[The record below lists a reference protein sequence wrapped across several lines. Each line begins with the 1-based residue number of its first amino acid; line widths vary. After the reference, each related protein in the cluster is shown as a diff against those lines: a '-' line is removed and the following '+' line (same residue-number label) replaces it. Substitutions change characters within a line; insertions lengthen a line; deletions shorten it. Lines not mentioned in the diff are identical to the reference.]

1 MTSPQQSLVI
11 IGNGMATGRLLDEIR
26 SYKSEGF
33 AITVISDEA
42 VGCYNRIMLSSVL
55 AGEASADTIMLKSA
69 EWYHEQGITL
79 LREHRVTSIDRTARR
94 VTCTNGHSLDYDH
107 LVIATG
113 SRPATIPAGKQ
124 ELGNIFSFRTLA
136 DTAKI
141 DQAAK
146 TATHAV
152 VIGGG
157 LLGLEAAYGLA
168 KAGVKVSLVHRSA
181 WLLNRQ
187 LDPTAGQLLQAS
199 MAKLGIQFHLGTEVS
214 TFVGEEKVS
223 GAELLNGKVLDAEL
237 VVIATGITPN
247 AELGKEAGLAGKRG
261 IAVDDYMATDDS
273 AISALGECVE
283 HRGQTFGLV
292 DPIWDQCRT
301 LAARLCGG
309 KPQAFSQKP
318 VATKLKVSGIN
329 LFSAGLFLDQDNL
342 DTAHI
347 IDRQKGVYRKVL
359 VDKANRIQGAVLFG
373 DVRGGMD
380 YFAMMLDQHIC
391 DISLADIAIAAPK
404 NTAQVDL

>member
-1 MTSPQQSLVI
+1 
-11 IGNGMATGRLLDEIR
+11 
-26 SYKSEGF
+26 
-33 AITVISDEA
+33 
-42 VGCYNRIMLSSVL
+42 
-55 AGEASADTIMLKSA
+55 MLKSA

-79 LREHRVTSIDRTARR
+79 LREHRVASIDRENKQII
-94 VTCTNGHSLDYDH
+94 CTNGHTLSYDQ

-113 SRPATIPAGKQ
+113 SRPATIAAGKQ
-124 ELGNIFSFRTLA
+124 QLGNIFSFRTLA

-141 DQAAK
+141 GEVAKQAS
-146 TATHAV
+146 HAV
-152 VIGGG
+152 VVGGG

-168 KAGVKVSLVHRSA
+168 KAGVNVSLVHRSG

-199 MAKLGIQFHLGTEVS
+199 MTKLGIHFHLGTEVS
-214 TFVGEEKVS
+214 TFVGEKKVK
-223 GAELLNGKVLDAEL
+223 GAELLNGSVLAADL

-247 AELGKEAGLAGKRG
+247 AELGTEVGLAGKRG
-261 IAVDDYMATDDS
+261 IAVDDYMATQDP

-301 LAARLCGG
+301 LAARLCNGE
-309 KPQAFSQKP
+309 PLPFTQKP

-342 DTAHI
+342 NTAHI
-347 IDRQKGVYRKVL
+347 IDRQRGVYRKIL
-359 VDKANRIQGAVLFG
+359 VDNENRIHGAVLFG
-373 DVRGGMD
+373 DVRGGME
-380 YFAMMLDQHIC
+380 YFAMMLDQHSC
-391 DISLADIAIAAPK
+391 DVSLLDLTIAAPK
-404 NTAQVDL
+404 SAA